1 MKNYKTFIVLE
12 RLWTVKN
19 LPAHKTWYFGLED
32 EEFLDI
38 EVLSCCQTQ
47 TVRNAGQTLRKKL
60 FLYRIVTGDE
70 KWIHYNNPSCKKSYV
85 ERGQPN
91 KSTTIPNIHDAKVMF
106 SILWD
111 QESML
116 YYVFPKSVEIINGER
131 YRQHRIKLKGAIA
144 EKFATRPEAIIFH
157 HKNAWTSIARP
168 VKYYLENNDCE
179 VLTHPT
185 YM

>member
-1 MKNYKTFIVLE
+1 MRKKIYDFSISSTASLSYPMKNYKTFIVLK

-70 KWIHYNNPSCKKSYV
+70 KWIHYNNTSCKKSYV

-116 YYVFPKSVEIINGER
+116 YYV
-131 YRQHRIKLKGAIA
+131 
-144 EKFATRPEAIIFH
+144 AIIFH
-157 HKNAWTSIARP
+157 HESRIARP
-168 VKYYLENNDCE
+168 VKNYLENSGWE
-179 VLTHPT
+179 VLPRPL
-185 YM
+185 YSLDLASSDY